1 MLFKISI
8 SGIKARWRDYIVLFS
23 GMIMASAIFYMFEAI
38 ALNKKFVTSTTVGQ
52 SAKVVFSLGSI
63 LLIIITL
70 VYILYANNFLMSMRK
85 HDYGLFMMLGAKS
98 SKIGTLINLETLTV
112 GLFSTLIG
120 VVAGIG
126 LTKVISNM
134 LVTALDIP
142 VKYFQAVYNPAIWST
157 LILFMILFI
166 VAGLMN
172 ARSFTKTAALKLL
185 NSESKTDWK
194 QPRTKRLIGQ
204 AALGVIFLAMGY
216 YSLDHIQQLK
226 GLSILIG
233 LVTIVCGT
241 YFIFNSFF
249 VILLE
254 RLQQSVLNKRGINS
268 FTIAQLKFRIHDYTK
283 ILSIVSLLFSLALG
297 AITVGIGLQNGLPE
311 TANAKSAYVIAT
323 TNPSSKMAELI
334 AKTHGK
340 NENNYQQKVTKKAVY
355 YRLSEFS
362 RQPIEYPT
370 FVSNG
375 NPQGNLQIKKSRLG
389 QLGNSHSQPYQ
400 QLRTLQNVNL
410 KTHQIKF
417 VSDQVFSKVSG
428 EINHLKLIRV
438 KDLNGQSASLKA
450 IFDLQ
455 KRELGSKVVQSM
467 GESLIL
473 YEFVKNIFSSMEFMG
488 VFLGIAFLAM
498 LASCL
503 MFKILSGIDRDK
515 TRFEMLNKIGTS
527 QRSLKRSIMLQI
539 MGLFGL
545 PAALGLINVG
555 FGLQMFVKASLL
567 HHAYQAFAYSSIG
580 FLALYLVY
588 YVITVLIYQKVVVPK
603 AQNER

>member
-98 SKIGTLINLETLTV
+98 SKIGILINLETLTV

-194 QPRTKRLIGQ
+194 QPQTKKLIGQ

-241 YFIFNSFF
+241 YFI
-249 VILLE
+249 LE
-254 RLQQSVLNKRGINS
+254 
-268 FTIAQLKFRIHDYTK
+268 FTL
-283 ILSIVSLLFSLALG
+283 
-297 AITVGIGLQNGLPE
+297 
-311 TANAKSAYVIAT
+311 
-323 TNPSSKMAELI
+323 
-334 AKTHGK
+334 
-340 NENNYQQKVTKKAVY
+340 
-355 YRLSEFS
+355 
-362 RQPIEYPT
+362 
-370 FVSNG
+370 
-375 NPQGNLQIKKSRLG
+375 
-389 QLGNSHSQPYQ
+389 
-400 QLRTLQNVNL
+400 
-410 KTHQIKF
+410 
-417 VSDQVFSKVSG
+417 
-428 EINHLKLIRV
+428 
-438 KDLNGQSASLKA
+438 
-450 IFDLQ
+450 
-455 KRELGSKVVQSM
+455 
-467 GESLIL
+467 
-473 YEFVKNIFSSMEFMG
+473 
-488 VFLGIAFLAM
+488 
-498 LASCL
+498 
-503 MFKILSGIDRDK
+503 
-515 TRFEMLNKIGTS
+515 
-527 QRSLKRSIMLQI
+527 
-539 MGLFGL
+539 
-545 PAALGLINVG
+545 
-555 FGLQMFVKASLL
+555 
-567 HHAYQAFAYSSIG
+567 
-580 FLALYLVY
+580 
-588 YVITVLIYQKVVVPK
+588 
-603 AQNER
+603 